1 MRMSHVTPHKQE
13 HDRLAAEGKAA
24 NQAGECARA
33 LELYEAA
40 CRAVP
45 KLQTLVSAV
54 NMRRKMGPAQHE
66 ACALAYLSILRME
79 AVGAEL
85 RALVEKNLAE
95 CLGTL
100 PEGARARLEDE
111 VDELACQRFEVL
123 AAEAADEGQEEG
135 MLFNTARNGMPGGNL
150 GAIRMRG
157 FVDGGGQDGMC
168 FGA

>member
-1 MRMSHVTPHKQE
+1 M
-13 HDRLAAEGKAA
+13 
-24 NQAGECARA
+24 
-33 LELYEAA
+33 
-40 CRAVP
+40 P

>member
-1 MRMSHVTPHKQE
+1 M
-13 HDRLAAEGKAA
+13 
-24 NQAGECARA
+24 
-33 LELYEAA
+33 
-40 CRAVP
+40 P

-100 PEGARARLEDE
+100 PEGARARLEAA
-111 VDELACQRFEVL
+111 VDARAIGEFTRL
-123 AAEAADEGQEEG
+123 AAEAA
-135 MLFNTARNGMPGGNL
+135 
-150 GAIRMRG
+150 G
-157 FVDGGGQDGMC
+157 FVRLSELLNPLDKELAGQSWASRRQARAICTAPDSPKPTQRRT
-168 FGA
+168 GAPTSRPDAPVHAHVTCNPA